1 MIGCGGGVEDTVDG
15 NQGSSQA
22 SHFIDHLLLWQ
33 QAIKKESKKGMRF
46 FDDMSRIILTHMSS
60 SWMELGSVNG

>member
-33 QAIKKESKKGMRF
+33 QAINKKSKNRQEI
-46 FDDMSRIILTHMSS
+46 R
-60 SWMELGSVNG
+60 

>member
-33 QAIKKESKKGMRF
+33 QAIKKESKKGKRF
-46 FDDMSRIILTHMSS
+46 FDDMSFKDNFDTHVVV
-60 SWMELGSVNG
+60 LDGVRFG

>member
-1 MIGCGGGVEDTVDG
+1 VIGCGGGVEDTVDG

-33 QAIKKESKKGMRF
+33 QAIHKESKKGKRF
-46 FDDMSRIILTHMSS
+46 FDDMSFKDNFETRVVVLDRF
-60 SWMELGSVNG
+60 G